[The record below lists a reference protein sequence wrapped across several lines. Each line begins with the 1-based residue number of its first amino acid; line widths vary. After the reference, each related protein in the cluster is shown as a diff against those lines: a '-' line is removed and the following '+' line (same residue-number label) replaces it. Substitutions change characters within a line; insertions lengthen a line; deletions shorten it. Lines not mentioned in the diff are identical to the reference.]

1 MGTGRR
7 SMVMSEAE
15 RRTAAWHESG
25 HTLVGKF
32 VVGNDEVH
40 KVSIIPRGSA
50 LGVTQFLPTEDRHLM
65 TREQA
70 LAKIAMALGG
80 RTAEEIVFGEITTGA
95 ADGIRRATQIA
106 RSMVCEVGMSDKLR
120 PVAYGERQESVFLGR
135 DFGQRHQDYTERT
148 AVSIDEEVT

>member
-1 MGTGRR
+1 
-7 SMVMSEAE
+7 MVMSESE

-70 LAKIAMALGG
+70 LRTLGLETDASDQDIDAL
-80 RTAEEIVFGEITTGA
+80 
-95 ADGIRRATQIA
+95 
-106 RSMVCEVGMSDKLR
+106 S
-120 PVAYGERQESVFLGR
+120 
-135 DFGQRHQDYTERT
+135 
-148 AVSIDEEVT
+148 